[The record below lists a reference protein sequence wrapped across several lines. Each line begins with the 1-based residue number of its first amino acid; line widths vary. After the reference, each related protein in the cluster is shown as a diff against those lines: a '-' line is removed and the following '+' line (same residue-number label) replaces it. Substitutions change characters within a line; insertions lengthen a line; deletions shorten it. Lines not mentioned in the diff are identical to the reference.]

1 MFCSQNA
8 QLPLS
13 TACVT
18 AALVAL
24 GVRIV
29 VARKT
34 IDSPRGVKR
43 ARGGSVPMGIQGQGG
58 AEAAAAARERN
69 GQGSCA
75 GTRRERRCT
84 GTLARA
90 SVVQVRSRSCLD
102 SLGARDPGVGRPVQ
116 PPSAARTHK
125 PRASGLEMHQSRERN
140 EKTVPARLNG
150 NGLRTTRATSDGATL
165 ATRHAFYLLSRNA
178 EAMFAPGSQLD
189 VGWAGRVQSRARLD
203 RR

>member
-1 MFCSQNA
+1 
-8 QLPLS
+8 
-13 TACVT
+13 VY
-18 AALVAL
+18 
-24 GVRIV
+24 VRRIADV
-29 VARKT
+29 QERQCT
-34 IDSPRGVKR
+34 RWPIPTRR
-43 ARGGSVPMGIQGQGG
+43 ARPWSGST
-58 AEAAAAARERN
+58 
-69 GQGSCA
+69 GS
-75 GTRRERRCT
+75 T
-84 GTLARA
+84 
-90 SVVQVRSRSCLD
+90 
-102 SLGARDPGVGRPVQ
+102 PVG
-116 PPSAARTHK
+116 SSTHK